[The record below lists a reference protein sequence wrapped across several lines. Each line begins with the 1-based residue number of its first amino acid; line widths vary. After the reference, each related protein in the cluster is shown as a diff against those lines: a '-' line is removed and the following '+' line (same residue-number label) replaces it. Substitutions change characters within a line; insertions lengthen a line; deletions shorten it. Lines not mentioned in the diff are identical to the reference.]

1 MLSIQRTR
9 KRPRYFWASPACRT
23 ATVSVD
29 PGPASKRD
37 RVICVA
43 LWLSFHLVVC
53 CVCAL
58 FDTLTNLTHRAC
70 IILSTPE
77 ALPVEDECAP
87 ATQGG
92 PLVSSLDHA
101 AGRRLVP
108 GCLAL
113 APCSCASRRTTPTT
127 SHRSAHACATSHRS
141 FGPASPVS
149 N

>member
-1 MLSIQRTR
+1 MLDIQRTR
-9 KRPRYFWASPACRT
+9 KRPRYFWASPALST
-23 ATVSVD
+23 ATVSMD
-29 PGPASKRD
+29 PSPASKRD
-37 RVICVA
+37 PVICVA

-58 FDTLTNLTHRAC
+58 SDNLTNLTYRCC
-70 IILSTPE
+70 IIFSTPE
-77 ALPVEDECAP
+77 VLRVEDECAM

-92 PLVSSLDHA
+92 YLVSSLDRV

-108 GCLAL
+108 LCLAL
-113 APCSCASRRTTPTT
+113 ASCSCASRHTTPTT
-127 SHRSAHACATSHRS
+127 SHRSAHPCATSHRP